1 MLLGCELQG
10 RELVGPHR
18 GGADV
23 AHFSGEHEVVQGAH
37 GFGGGDGGVE
47 AVDLEEVDVV
57 CSEAF
62 EGGVDGVEEGG
73 AGEACVGVGLVGWGW
88 IGAKGGGG
96 ERCKANGKFEEG
108 GLEGGDNV
116 PP

>member
-23 AHFSGEHEVVQGAH
+23 AHFFRKHEVMQGAH

-47 AVDLEEVDVV
+47 AVDLEQVDVV

-62 EGGVDGVEEGG
+62 EDGVEEGG
-73 AGEACVGVGLVGWGW
+73 KREAFFGVGLVGWGW
-88 IGAKGGGG
+88 MGGRGRRKMQSLW
-96 ERCKANGKFEEG
+96 EN
-108 GLEGGDNV
+108 
-116 PP
+116 